1 MNEPTT
7 PQEPLIETP
16 VEEIEDMDET
26 IKEELDIP
34 PDDVDVQPETEPK
47 EVEQVIYS
55 VTGSS
60 RIDVPPSLLNVAKG
74 EPPLNIK
81 ICGAE

>member
-47 EVEQVIYS
+47 EVE
-55 VTGSS
+55 
-60 RIDVPPSLLNVAKG
+60 
-74 EPPLNIK
+74 
-81 ICGAE
+81 